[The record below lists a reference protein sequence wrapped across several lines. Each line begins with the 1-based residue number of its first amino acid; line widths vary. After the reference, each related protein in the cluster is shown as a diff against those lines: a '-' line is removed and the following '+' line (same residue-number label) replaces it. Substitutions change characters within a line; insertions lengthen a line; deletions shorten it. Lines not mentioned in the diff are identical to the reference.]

1 MNNFDNSILLSLH
14 LINDNIPNS
23 KKLKTLYTISNRVE
37 SNYKVFKIKKHN
49 GKQRKICEPNYTLKL
64 IQRNILN
71 NILYKIPVSS
81 YAKAY
86 IKGINLSNNAIP
98 HINKKIILKLD
109 IKDFFNNISFMDVYN
124 NCFNNYPKNVG
135 MLLTYLCTYYESLPQ
150 GAPTSA
156 YISNIVMKN
165 FDEEIGEYCTNLN
178 IDYTRYSDDMTFSG
192 DFNPS
197 TIIKMVRKMLYKL
210 GLEINNDKIHVINNS
225 QKQYITG
232 IVVNK
237 KLNTDINYRKKIR
250 QEIYYIKKYGIKL
263 HLEFIGYTNSIQSY
277 IMSLKGRINY
287 VLDINKDNEFIK
299 YRDYINN
306 LGGSYE

>member
-1 MNNFDNSILLSLH
+1 MEESDNSILLSLQ
-14 LINDNIPNS
+14 LIDDNINDS
-23 KKLKTLYTISNRVE
+23 KKIKMLYTISNRAE
-37 SNYKVFKIKKHN
+37 SNYKVFNIKKRS
-49 GKQRKICEPNYTLKL
+49 GKLRRICEPNYNLKK

-71 NILYKIPVSS
+71 NILYKIPVSG

-86 IKGINLSNNAIP
+86 IKEINLSNNAIP
-98 HINKKIILKLD
+98 HINKKMILKLD

-124 NCFNNYPKNVG
+124 CCFKNYPKNVG
-135 MLLTYLCTYYESLPQ
+135 MLLTYLCTYYEALPQ

-197 TIIKMVRKMLYKL
+197 IIIRKVRIMLYKL

-250 QEIYYIKKYGIKL
+250 Q
-263 HLEFIGYTNSIQSY
+263 
-277 IMSLKGRINY
+277 
-287 VLDINKDNEFIK
+287 
-299 YRDYINN
+299 
-306 LGGSYE
+306 